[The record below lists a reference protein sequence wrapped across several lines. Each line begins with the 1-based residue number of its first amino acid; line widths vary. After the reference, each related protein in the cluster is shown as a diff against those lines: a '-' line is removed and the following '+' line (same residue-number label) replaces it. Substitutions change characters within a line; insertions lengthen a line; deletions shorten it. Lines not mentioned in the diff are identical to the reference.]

1 MKARIKNC
9 QQQLSLSRHSRT
21 KQRSLFPPTV
31 SNHKMTDQ
39 SFVMAALSVVANAN
53 ANATVAAAAGGT
65 NNSLAVSRSLIS
77 FLRMEADL
85 SEERAKRLRK
95 QAATIAEQFGIT
107 EESQQAYGTFVVIS
121 THNTV

>member
-1 MKARIKNC
+1 MPENC
-9 QQQLSLSRHSRT
+9 QQLSLSRHSRT

-39 SFVMAALSVVANAN
+39 SFVMAALSVVANANAN

>member
-1 MKARIKNC
+1 
-9 QQQLSLSRHSRT
+9 
-21 KQRSLFPPTV
+21 
-31 SNHKMTDQ
+31 
-39 SFVMAALSVVANAN
+39 MAALSVVANAN
-53 ANATVAAAAGGT
+53 ATVAAAAGDT